1 MKRSLRPCLAFVL
14 SVAVALGGCSSR
26 RDALT
31 VYSGRDEALVG
42 PLLERFSEQ
51 TGIAIDVR
59 YGDSADLALLIAQ
72 EGERSPADVFFSQ
85 SPGPVSFLEQ
95 EQMLAELDRRLLA
108 PVPPAFKDDRARWVG
123 VSGRQR
129 VLVYNREMVEKEDQ
143 PESVFELT
151 AKQYAGKV
159 ALAPAN
165 ASFQDFVSAMRALEG
180 DSKTR
185 AWLEGMAKNDAP
197 AYPDNNSIVAAV
209 GRGEIAMGLVNHY
222 YNYRFLEEDPSLP
235 SRNYVFPE
243 GGAGSVVIAA
253 SVCVLERT
261 ERREEAER
269 FVEFL
274 LSKEAQAYFSEETF
288 EYPLVSSVR
297 PSPELPPLRSLH
309 APALDLDELGGDLR
323 STVRMIEASGLPR

>member
-1 MKRSLRPCLAFVL
+1 M
-14 SVAVALGGCSSR
+14 
-26 RDALT
+26 
-31 VYSGRDEALVG
+31 G

-95 EQMLAELDRRLLA
+95 EQMLAELDRALLA
-108 PVPPAFKDDRARWVG
+108 PVPRAFKDDGARWVG

-129 VLVYNREMVEKEDQ
+129 VLVYNREMVEKEDL
-143 PESVFELT
+143 PETVLELT
-151 AKQYAGKV
+151 AKKYAGKV

-180 DSKTR
+180 DAKTR
-185 AWLEGMAKNDAP
+185 AWLEGMAKNDSP

-222 YNYRFLEEDPSLP
+222 YNYRFLAEDPSLP

-243 GGAGSVVIAA
+243 GGVGSVVIAA
-253 SVCVLERT
+253 SVCVLQGSD
-261 ERREEAER
+261 RREEAER

-274 LSKEAQAYFSEETF
+274 LSKEAQTYFSEETF